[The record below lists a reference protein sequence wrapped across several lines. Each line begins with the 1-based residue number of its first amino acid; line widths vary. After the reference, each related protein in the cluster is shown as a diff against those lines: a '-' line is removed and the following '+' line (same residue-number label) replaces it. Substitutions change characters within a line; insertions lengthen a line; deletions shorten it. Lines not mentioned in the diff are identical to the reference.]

1 MSRSGGT
8 GEGVLEKDSVTQ
20 FSFSPVYKIMK
31 SRTKLVDLEWLESN
45 FPCMQACPVHTQAG
59 RYVSLIAEGRYEDAY
74 RYARAPN
81 PFASVCGRV
90 CGHPCETACRRGQLD
105 APISIRALKRFV
117 TEKYGPE
124 SRHPIDV
131 FAERPQITRPEK
143 VAIIGSGPAGLS
155 AAHDLALLGYPV
167 TVFEA
172 APVPGG
178 MMHLG
183 IPEYR
188 LPRDVLNAQVREI
201 LDLGPELRL
210 NSRLGKDFSLADLR
224 AQGYQ
229 AILLAFGLHRS
240 RDLMI
245 PGNDLDGV
253 VKGVDFL
260 LNVNLGYRF
269 QIGKRVVVIGGGN
282 VAIDVARSALRRQQ
296 QLTLEA
302 LSTSLLPDSLN
313 QSELDVAMKEL
324 MDVSRQALRMGAR
337 EVHLVCL
344 ESREEMPAFEEE
356 IEEGMEEGLKIHPS
370 LGPKAFVGKDGKLQ
384 GLQTIHCTSVFD
396 ANHRFNPTFE
406 AGTESVISCDT
417 AILAIGQASDLSF
430 LTPED
435 GVETTRQGIIKI
447 DPNTLMSTAPGIFA
461 AGDIAFGPRLI
472 ISAVADGKKAA
483 EEIDRYLQGAA
494 WKPKPRY
501 VQITVLDHHQMAE
514 EFDEYSRLSV
524 PVIPIDRRTGIAEVE
539 AGYTEQQARREASRC
554 LKCWI
559 NTIFEGN
566 EAEGTECILC
576 GGCVDV
582 CPENCLSLV
591 PLSQFQFNEENK
603 SRLLAEQVFHLD
615 ELQHLTAADLP
626 SDEGSVMVKDE
637 TICIRCGLCAERC
650 PAKTITMEAFEAF
663 NFDPEV
669 TPVEKI
675 LIRA

>member
-1 MSRSGGT
+1 MKPRS
-8 GEGVLEKDSVTQ
+8 
-20 FSFSPVYKIMK
+20 
-31 SRTKLVDLEWLESN
+31 KLVDLDWLESN

-90 CGHPCETACRRGQLD
+90 CGHPCETACRRGQFD
-105 APISIRALKRFV
+105 SPISIRALKRFV

-124 SRHPIDV
+124 SRNPIDV
-131 FAERPQITRPEK
+131 FAERPRITHSEK

-188 LPRDVLNAQVREI
+188 LPRDVLQAQIREI

-210 NSRLGKDFSLADLR
+210 NARLGKDFNLADLR
-224 AQGYQ
+224 AQGYK

-269 QIGKRVVVIGGGN
+269 SIGKRVVVIGGGN

-302 LSTSLLPDSLN
+302 LSSSLLPDSLN

-370 LGPKAFVGKDGKLQ
+370 LGPKAFVGKDGKLS
-384 GLQTIHCTSVFD
+384 GLQTINCTSVFD
-396 ANHRFNPTFE
+396 ANHRFSPTFA

-435 GVETTRQGIIKI
+435 GVETTRQGTIKI
-447 DPNTLMSTAPGIFA
+447 DPNTVMSTAPGIFA

-494 WKPKPRY
+494 WKPRPKY

-514 EFDEYSRLSV
+514 EYDEYSRLSV
-524 PVIPIDRRTGIAEVE
+524 PVIPIDRRTGITEVE
-539 AGYTEQQARREASRC
+539 SGFTEGQARMEASRC

-566 EAEGTECILC
+566 ETDGSECILC

-582 CPENCLSLV
+582 CPENCLKLV
-591 PLSQFQFNEENK
+591 PLSQVQFSEAT
-603 SRLLAEQVFHLD
+603 SAQLIAGQATHGPDLLHLEAD
-615 ELQHLTAADLP
+615 ELPAT
-626 SDEGSVMVKDE
+626 EGSVMVKDE

-650 PAKTITMEAFEAF
+650 PVRTITMEAYEAF
-663 NFDPEV
+663 DVDPEQ